1 MHPRDRLHKALQKIV
16 HARASIVRTAAA
28 WQAEGVETTPL
39 AEPLV
44 DIQEAL
50 AQLET
55 LAVLLPQP
63 EPTPFVSVAD
73 PAADPAAGT

>member
-1 MHPRDRLHKALQKIV
+1 MHPRGRLHKALQKIV
-16 HARASIVRTAAA
+16 HARDSIVRTAAA
-28 WQAEGVETTPL
+28 WQAEGVETMPL

-55 LAVLLPQP
+55 LAASLPP
-63 EPTPFVSVAD
+63 AEPTPFVNVAD
-73 PAADPAAGT
+73 LADPAAGT